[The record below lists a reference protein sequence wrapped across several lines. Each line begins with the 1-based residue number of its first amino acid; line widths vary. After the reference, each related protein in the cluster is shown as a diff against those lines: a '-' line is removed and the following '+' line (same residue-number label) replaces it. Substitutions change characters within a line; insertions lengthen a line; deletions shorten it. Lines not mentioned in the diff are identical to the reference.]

1 MPRTQK
7 LYHRLDMLEAEI
19 RSRLLPA
26 LRAAAEGKHTR
37 VFDVAAY
44 SLSPNCWPGWP
55 ETEALLAL
63 ADEAKSL
70 RGKLGDSAARAI
82 GERLRAYCR
91 RAMDGSDHNR
101 LGTQR
106 LAEQFLVELGERVDQ
121 R

>member
-1 MPRTQK
+1 MPRAQK

-19 RSRLLPA
+19 RHRLVPT
-26 LRAAAEGKHTR
+26 LRAAAKGELTR
-37 VFDVAAY
+37 VFSVAAF
-44 SLSPNCWPGWP
+44 SLSPNWPGWP

-70 RGKLGDSAARAI
+70 RSKLGEPAADAI

-106 LAEQFLVELGERVDQ
+106 LAVQFLLELGEQFDQ

>member
-1 MPRTQK
+1 MPRAQK

-19 RSRLLPA
+19 RQRLVPA

-37 VFDVAAY
+37 VFDVAAF
-44 SLSPNCWPGWP
+44 SLSPNWPGWP

-70 RGKLGDSAARAI
+70 RDKLGEAAADAI

-91 RAMDGSDHNR
+91 RAIDSSDHNR